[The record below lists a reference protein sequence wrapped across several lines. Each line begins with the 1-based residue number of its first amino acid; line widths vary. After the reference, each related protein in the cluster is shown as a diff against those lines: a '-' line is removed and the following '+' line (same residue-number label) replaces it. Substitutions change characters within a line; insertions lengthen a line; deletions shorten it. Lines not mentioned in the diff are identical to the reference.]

1 MSKDASR
8 DLVREMA
15 GVYRDAEEAR
25 GASFEQRRHEARLR
39 TAPICAGQAVWTLHL
54 EPVTA
59 ENAVNHP
66 GYVVLTGQVQDTRET
81 TYEITIS
88 GRTHTL
94 ERASFYAHR
103 EDAERAAQRLNGL
116 IADRLAE
123 LHDGGLN

>member
-8 DLVREMA
+8 ELVAEMA

-25 GASFEQRRHEARLR
+25 AANFQRLNEEARLR
-39 TAPICAGQAVWTLHL
+39 DNPICAGQAVWTLFL

-66 GYVVLTGQVQDTRET
+66 GYIVLTGQVRDTRET
-81 TYEITIS
+81 TYEVAIN
-88 GRTHTL
+88 GRAQTL
-94 ERASFYAHR
+94 ERASLYTRR
-103 EDAERAAQRLNGL
+103 EDAEREAQWCNAI

-123 LHDGGLN
+123 LHDGGLA

>member
-15 GVYRDAEEAR
+15 DVYRDAEEAR
-25 GASFEQRRHEARLR
+25 IASFEQRRQEARLR
-39 TAPICAGQAVWTLHL
+39 TAPICAGQTVWILHL

-81 TYEITIS
+81 TYEVAIN
-88 GRTHTL
+88 GRTQTL
-94 ERASFYAHR
+94 ERAGFYAHR
-103 EDAERAAQRLNGL
+103 EDAERAAQRLNAV